1 MTTNMYVLDIETD
14 GLLDQMTTIHCAVVK
29 NYLTGEVTEFRP
41 GEIIDFA
48 DMAGMIDGNVV
59 IGHNI
64 ISFDLPAIDK
74 WCKKVLP
81 IYDHDPFPKP
91 KMVIDTLVMSRL
103 LNPDRERPEGL
114 PQKVGPHSLKAWGYR
129 LGMLKGEYGEQD
141 NAWVDFNED
150 MLAYC
155 QTDVHVT
162 AEVYKALLKEMQ
174 DD

>member
-1 MTTNMYVLDIETD
+1 MTTDMLVFDIETD

-29 NYLTGEVTEFRP
+29 NYLTGEVTQFRP

-48 DMAGMIDGNVV
+48 DMIDSNVV

-64 ISFDLPAIDK
+64 ISFDLPAIQRF
-74 WCKKVLP
+74 
-81 IYDHDPFPKP
+81 HDVSP

-114 PQKVGPHSLKAWGYR
+114 PQRVGPHSLKAWGYR
-129 LGMLKGEYGEQD
+129 LEMLKGEYGEQD
-141 NAWVDFNED
+141 NAWVDFNEE

-155 QTDVHVT
+155 RQDVEVT
-162 AEVYKALLKEMQ
+162 TEVYKALLKEMQ
-174 DD
+174 G

>member
-41 GEIIDFA
+41 GEVSEFA
-48 DMAGMIDGNVV
+48 DMIDGNVV

-74 WCKKVLP
+74 WCKQNCEL
-81 IYDHDPFPKP
+81 YGYEPFPEP
-91 KMVIDTLVMSRL
+91 KMEIDTLVMSRL

-129 LGMLKGEYGEQD
+129 LWFHKGDYGEQEG
-141 NAWVDFNED
+141 AWDCFSEE
-150 MLAYC
+150 MMSYC
-155 QTDVHVT
+155 KQDVELT
-162 AEVYKALLKEMQ
+162 GLVYKALLKEMR
-174 DD
+174 